1 MQVEKDQQEKRRI
14 QGNKVRMQHDLDAQR
29 LIRDE
34 ARQQQKHED
43 LEFHKIIEAKEQSD
57 AQKREAY
64 RKEQRDRY
72 LGLNN
77 QDEKDVLRA
86 ALQKQVQDKDYKMQI
101 EKANDRAYAMIERQK
116 SQEDLEK
123 EQQEKSGRL
132 QRQQDLR
139 FALQE
144 QMLQS
149 PASNRFSKRVPN
161 YGMND
166 QELAFNR
173 LNISKLYSQFQ
184 DEHND
189 EQLSLVMGKQVRDD
203 LLQWIFF
210 IFVFNDIFDYF

>member
-1 MQVEKDQQEKRRI
+1 M
-14 QGNKVRMQHDLDAQR
+14 
-29 LIRDE
+29 
-34 ARQQQKHED
+34 
-43 LEFHKIIEAKEQSD
+43 
-57 AQKREAY
+57 
-64 RKEQRDRY
+64 
-72 LGLNN
+72 
-77 QDEKDVLRA
+77 
-86 ALQKQVQDKDYKMQI
+86 QDKDYKMQI

-203 LLQWIFF
+203 LLQWILFLYLF
-210 IFVFNDIFDYF
+210 SMMYLITFN

>member
-203 LLQWIFF
+203 LLQ
-210 IFVFNDIFDYF
+210 